1 MSEILDNVYIW
12 VFLVNIDSVL
22 HLALV
27 RYMMCSHFTQ
37 NCIFLYFLDAK
48 NPYFVTKNCSKTF
61 YISVFILSKKRRNWF
76 HKNPHNPGTVGR
88 SKLPSSSLN
97 RIVNVL
103 LMNRLV
109 YNICSH
115 FNELILARS
124 AYFNNND
131 KSNQKMKIAI
141 KITVVKN
148 WLFLDKVYKIGLYSF
163 ILVSLRLH
171 FRWVFKLIMSMLK
184 LFIQSYSLFII
195 YGLPLERKFK
205 ETG

>member
-1 MSEILDNVYIW
+1 MENIYIW
-12 VFLVNIDSVL
+12 VFSVSVEGVL
-22 HLALV
+22 LLALV
-27 RYMMCSHFTQ
+27 RYMLCSNFTQ
-37 NCIFLYFLDAK
+37 NCILLYFLEAK
-48 NPYFVTKNCSKTF
+48 KKFFVTKNYWKSS
-61 YISVFILSKKRRNWF
+61 YICVFILSKKRRNWF

-131 KSNQKMKIAI
+131 KSNQKMEIVI